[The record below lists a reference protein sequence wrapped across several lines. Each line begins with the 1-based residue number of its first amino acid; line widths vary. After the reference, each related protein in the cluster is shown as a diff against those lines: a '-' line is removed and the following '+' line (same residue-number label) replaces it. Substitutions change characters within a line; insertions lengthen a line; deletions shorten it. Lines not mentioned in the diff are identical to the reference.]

1 MKLLTFLKKHEDLY
15 TFLFFLIVVLPPAIF
30 RTAGNYDEIWNYG
43 FALRMA
49 VGDLPYRDFNLL
61 QTPFAAF
68 VNSISLRL
76 FGHALSVIR
85 VNGALLFAGI
95 AFLITKIVRKLDL
108 PRFLGVLLGLTVI
121 FFFLY
126 NLFFEYSDAIIFLQL
141 LLIFIDLCLY
151 QQKSVDPLLLFFSGI
166 LGGIALLC
174 KQTFGAFIALASCL
188 SAVLLAID
196 KKQKKLT
203 YFFLRALGAA
213 LPCILFLLYLLISG
227 TFQDFLDMCFFGISS
242 FSARYSYTYFMNDNT
257 GNFIF
262 GILLPAVL
270 VLSFVS
276 SLFLYRK
283 ENYRQFALIE
293 GSFFLYGF
301 FGFSNIIPMA
311 NDFHMLTS
319 AIGILTCLFPLAALL
334 KEKLGRF
341 PLTGKVLKVLSLACL
356 IGSLLA
362 AGHILFV
369 HTPNNLKDTVRSEYP
384 HLGVIWLKEEDDA
397 EMKEVTAYIAQAQ
410 SEGHDVYVLDN
421 DAERFLIPSLTY
433 HKYLDMFLYG
443 NLGTKEP
450 AACLEE
456 SLAPDNIYL
465 IPDADRKNTQFPRK
479 EINVF
484 RTDHLVFLHRLGQFM
499 IYEVNRVGGTK

>member
-1 MKLLTFLKKHEDLY
+1 MNCRAFLKKHEDLL
-15 TFLFFLIVVLPPAIF
+15 TFLFFLVVVLPPALF

-49 VGDLPYRDFNLL
+49 AGDLPYRDFNLL
-61 QTPFAAF
+61 QTPLAAF
-68 VNSISLRL
+68 LNSISLRL

-95 AFLITKIVRKLDL
+95 AFLISKLIRKLEL
-108 PRFLGVLLGLTVI
+108 PRFAGILLGLTVI

-151 QQKSVDPLLLFFSGI
+151 QQKTLDPLPLFLSGI
-166 LGGIALLC
+166 LGGLALLC

-196 KKQKKLT
+196 KKQQKLPC
-203 YFFLRALGAA
+203 FFFRALGAA
-213 LPCILFLLYLLISG
+213 LPCVLFLLYLLISG
-227 TFQDFLDMCFFGISS
+227 TFCDFLDMCLFGIST
-242 FSARYSYTYFMNDNT
+242 FSARYSYAYFMQDNT
-257 GNFIF
+257 GNFCF
-262 GILLPAVL
+262 GIILPAVL
-270 VLSFVS
+270 LLSLVS
-276 SLFLYRK
+276 SVLLYRR
-283 ENYRQFALIE
+283 EAYRHNALIE

-319 AIGILTCLFPLAALL
+319 AIGILTCLFPLTSLL
-334 KEKLGRF
+334 IKKLERF

-369 HTPNNLKDTVRSEYP
+369 HTPSNLKDTVRSKYP
-384 HLGVIWLKEEDDA
+384 HLGTIWLKEEDDA

-450 AACLEE
+450 AVCLEE
-456 SLAPDNIYL
+456 SLAPGNIYL

-479 EINVF
+479 EINAF

-499 IYEVNRVGGTK
+499 IYEVKE